1 MSQKTFCRGF
11 NSLRPRRTLQIE
23 SGCDARRG
31 RNELWPLQPTYSDYF
46 IKTPHLTS
54 LICFLLILL
63 SSCSTGPSPTSVQP
77 HPTVSPIQHLSPT
90 PTQPPSG
97 IVLYQ
102 ANWSHGLA
110 GWQNVHGLKDVQG
123 QLVNDTGGLVTFTLP
138 YTPTV
143 ANYALEIR
151 LQIVRLLHRDGGYF
165 SLSAPQ
171 LPGKDGYA
179 TGVSALEGAE
189 PRPNGAH
196 PSAQISLDP
205 AFHANEGSG
214 RPIDYEPH
222 FVWHTYRIEVQENE
236 VSLLSDGSPL
246 VDVSSDQT
254 DTLSNGPI
262 TFESDQVFLHISS
275 LRVLTL

>member
-1 MSQKTFCRGF
+1 MSKETFCGGH
-11 NSLRPRRTLQIE
+11 NSLH
-23 SGCDARRG
+23 SDSACNARRG
-31 RNELWPLQPTYSDYF
+31 RNELWPLQLTYSDYF
-46 IKTPHLTS
+46 VKPPRLTL

-63 SSCSTGPSPTSVQP
+63 SACSTGPSSTNVQP

-110 GWQNVHGLKDVQG
+110 GWQNVHGLKVVQG
-123 QLVNDTGGLVTFTLP
+123 QLENDTGGPATFTLP

-151 LQIVRLLHRDGGYF
+151 IQIVRLLYRDGGYF
-165 SLSAPQ
+165 SLSAPP

-179 TGVSALEGAE
+179 TGVSDLKGTE

-196 PSAQISLDP
+196 PSAQVSLIPMD
-205 AFHANEGSG
+205 HASLGTG

-222 FVWHTYRIEVQENE
+222 FVEHTYRVEVQNNE
-236 VSLLSDGSPL
+236 VSLLTDGVSL

-262 TFESDQVFLHISS
+262 TFKSDQVFLRISS
-275 LRVLTL
+275 LRILTL